1 MSTSAPTAS
10 TTVHLVATYTSPRVP
25 GPQTL
30 SSTPL
35 SLPLQRDPSTTP
47 LSVSD
52 RTAFL
57 SSLRSATI
65 ALQDRINTDL
75 TARMEEDAAITTQD
89 SGSAAKTAAA
99 QRGGAESDEIAEEEN
114 YGEEQPPEDDE

>member
-1 MSTSAPTAS
+1 MSTS
-10 TTVHLVATYTSPRVP
+10 TTVHLTATYTSPRSSD
-25 GPQTL
+25 PQTL

-35 SLPLQRDPSTTP
+35 SLPLPPNPSTP

-52 RTAFL
+52 KTAYL

-75 TARMEEDAAITTQD
+75 TVRMEEDVAAAAATAQD
-89 SGSAAKTAAA
+89 SGSATKTTAK
-99 QRGGAESDEIAEEEN
+99 SNEIDEEEN
-114 YGEEQPPEDDE
+114 YGEEQVSGDDE